1 MRIVFAT
8 QNENKLKEVQT
19 LMPEGIELISLGSL
33 GQVEELEETSD
44 TLEGN
49 ARQKAVFVFE
59 KYGLPCFAD
68 DTGLEIDVLNG
79 APGVYSARY
88 AGDEK
93 SADANM
99 DKVLIEL
106 EGQENRNAQFRTSIC
121 LVING
126 EEHYFDGVVKGRM
139 LTQRLGLKGFGY
151 DPIFAPENESRSF
164 AEMSSEEKNSM
175 SHRGRAIRALVAF
188 LEGLG
193 VEEQ

>member
-1 MRIVFAT
+1 
-8 QNENKLKEVQT
+8 
-19 LMPEGIELISLGSL
+19 MPEGIELISLGSL

-68 DTGLEIDVLNG
+68 DTGLEIDVING

-88 AGDEK
+88 AGEEK
-93 SADANM
+93 NADANM
-99 DKVLIEL
+99 DKVLSEL

-121 LVING
+121 LVISG
-126 EEHYFDGVVKGRM
+126 KEHYFDGVVKGRM